1 MTLKHSL
8 QAIFF
13 DFDGVLVD
21 SNATKNEAFRT
32 LFRDYDEEIVL
43 KIVAHHQRHGGIS
56 RVEKIRHAYQ
66 HIIKQPLTDEKLA
79 SLAAKY
85 SGLVLEKVI
94 NTDWIVGAKEFL
106 EGIQGAL
113 PVFVI
118 SGTPEDELKEI
129 IERRKMSKHFNAIL
143 GSPIKKPVHICN
155 LLLEYRLIPE
165 HCIFVGDA
173 LTDYYAARETGLHF
187 IGIQGDVEFPKGTTV
202 LPNCKGLKRAIAA
215 LSSC

>member
-1 MTLKHSL
+1 MTLTHSL

-56 RVEKIRHAYQ
+56 RVEKIRYAYQ

-79 SLAAKY
+79 SLAAEY

-94 NTDWIVGAKEFL
+94 NTDWIVGAKEL
-106 EGIQGAL
+106 LDGIRGAL

-129 IERRKMSKHFNAIL
+129 IERRKMSKYFNAIL

-155 LLLEYRLIPE
+155 LLFEYRLIPE
-165 HCIFVGDA
+165 NCIFVGDA

-202 LPNCKGLKRAIAA
+202 LPNCKGLKRAIAT
-215 LSSC
+215 LFSC